1 MEDAQAMTITMIW
14 AQASNGVIG
23 KDNDLPWRL
32 PRDMAYFKQQTQH
45 KTVVMGRKTWESFGG
60 KPLPNRRNIIIT
72 RSQEFTATDAEVVYS
87 VEEAIQLAGQD
98 NELMVIGGSTIY
110 EQFLQYADR
119 LLMTKIDHDFA
130 GDTYFPE
137 VDWSQWQQ
145 ASITK
150 GIRDE
155 KNDYDYRFEEY
166 LHI

>member
-1 MEDAQAMTITMIW
+1 MTITMIW

-119 LLMTKIDHDFA
+119 LLITKIDHDFA

>member
-119 LLMTKIDHDFA
+119 LLITKIDHDFA

>member
-87 VEEAIQLAGQD
+87 VEEAIQLAIQD

-145 ASITK
+145 ASITE

>member
-1 MEDAQAMTITMIW
+1 MEDAQVMTITMIW

-23 KDNDLPWRL
+23 RNNDLPWRL

-87 VEEAIQLAGQD
+87 VQEAIQLAGQD
-98 NELMVIGGSTIY
+98 HELMVIGGSTIY
-110 EQFLQYADR
+110 EQFLPYADR
-119 LLMTKIDHDFA
+119 LLVTKIDYDFA

-145 ASITK
+145 ASITE

>member
-87 VEEAIQLAGQD
+87 VEEAMQLAGQD

-145 ASITK
+145 ASITE

>member
-1 MEDAQAMTITMIW
+1 MTITMIW

-45 KTVVMGRKTWESFGG
+45 KTVVMGRKTWESFGR

-145 ASITK
+145 ASITE

>member
-145 ASITK
+145 ASITE

>member
-1 MEDAQAMTITMIW
+1 MTITMIW